1 MRYRMTMSGFASGA
15 VTAVGAL
22 LLWPVLL
29 KAAAPPPDHTAT
41 LTVTVKFDGEG
52 KWSNPRNGAY
62 SNLKFHRE
70 MTYTV
75 PLNGVYS
82 AGSGFMDIDR
92 REQPQGF
99 MIPDMKRYLV
109 WTPRDRIAPAGT
121 VCGQGRSVILDES
134 SGKEVGD
141 PGQPPLVPFVQT
153 IKGGGAFPS
162 GDKTVPERDLCEAA
176 VTFDFQKHVLHLVI
190 DGSDAHVKVTNVHNG
205 FTAPRYNLRLQGDDA
220 DVKAKLRFFDIPMPA
235 GAKSV
240 EGSRVV
246 KDFSHVSG
254 PDHSSFPLHATVQ
267 WKVTQEK

>member
-1 MRYRMTMSGFASGA
+1 MTMSGFASWA

-29 KAAAPPPDHTAT
+29 KAAEPPPDHTAT

-70 MTYTV
+70 MACTV

-82 AGSGFMDIDR
+82 AGSGFMDSDR

-109 WTPRDRIAPAGT
+109 WTPRDRIAPAG
-121 VCGQGRSVILDES
+121 CGQGRSVILDES

-153 IKGGGAFPS
+153 IKGGGVFPS
-162 GDKTVPERDLCEAA
+162 GDKTVPERDLCESA

-205 FTAPRYNLRLQGDDA
+205 FTAPRYSLRLQGDDA

-240 EGSRVV
+240 EGSSVI

-254 PDHSSFPLHATVQ
+254 PDHSSFPLQATVQ